1 MAVGAKVRVRTGTD
15 KPWTVGR
22 LVGTPDTV
30 RLQACDT
37 CSIAA
42 YPLSALSAVDV
53 SMGLKRRGDT
63 ALKGLGIG
71 LLAGVGA
78 GFLLAYQVDEVVA
91 TDPAASGT

>member
-1 MAVGAKVRVRTGTD
+1 
-15 KPWTVGR
+15 
-22 LVGTPDTV
+22 
-30 RLQACDT
+30 
-37 CSIAA
+37 
-42 YPLSALSAVDV
+42 
-53 SMGLKRRGDT
+53 MGLKRRGDT